1 LKVAYLINQYPKVSH
16 SFIRREIQ
24 ALERLGLEV
33 ERVALRGWDE
43 RLPDPEDQR
52 EQARTHYVLKAGL
65 PRLGM
70 ATLRLMVRSP
80 SRFMKGLRLAFRMRR
95 QCSTALRYHLV
106 YLAEACY
113 LLSLLERSKSTRLHA
128 HFGTNSAEVAMM
140 TRVLGGPPYS
150 FTAHGQNEFEK
161 PIGLRE
167 KVHYADFAVA
177 VCSFGRSQLYLNCN
191 FADWPKMEVV
201 HCGLEKEFYAS
212 ASVPIT
218 DAARIVCVGRLSEEK
233 GQLVLVDAVSR
244 LKAKGLKVELVLAG
258 DGPMRAPI
266 EAMVARYGLNGSVRI
281 TGWIS
286 SAQVREEI
294 LGARA
299 MVLPSFVEGLPV
311 SIMEAMSLRRPV
323 IATYVAGVPEL
334 VLNGATG
341 WLVPAGSVSDLAAA
355 IEECVSIPA
364 TKLQSM
370 GDSAYARVVER
381 HSIDIEAAKLARLFA
396 GS

>member
-1 LKVAYLINQYPKVSH
+1 MEG
-16 SFIRREIQ
+16 RR
-24 ALERLGLEV
+24 G
-33 ERVALRGWDE
+33 D
-43 RLPDPEDQR
+43 
-52 EQARTHYVLKAGL
+52 TH
-65 PRLGM
+65 
-70 ATLRLMVRSP
+70 
-80 SRFMKGLRLAFRMRR
+80 
-95 QCSTALRYHLV
+95 
-106 YLAEACY
+106 
-113 LLSLLERSKSTRLHA
+113 
-128 HFGTNSAEVAMM
+128 
-140 TRVLGGPPYS
+140 
-150 FTAHGQNEFEK
+150 
-161 PIGLRE
+161 
-167 KVHYADFAVA
+167 D
-177 VCSFGRSQLYLNCN
+177 
-191 FADWPKMEVV
+191 
-201 HCGLEKEFYAS
+201 
-212 ASVPIT
+212 
-218 DAARIVCVGRLSEEK
+218 